1 MRKIAAVAISLV
13 LAMLPLRAMA
23 AALAPDCSVA
33 GFCQTPSGGD
43 LTSSNKWETLG
54 FVGLQGNFGTSTPE
68 LTFGVRRTETNT
80 SNDVAGGKLD
90 FSLPLDMKN
99 LNLPTARLMGL
110 YGNRDIQGE
119 AGAGLQLKDFKP
131 LIGLG
136 AQVPFANF
144 GANYVFHQGWEGYVG
159 ANSLRKP
166 AKPTLTNSGEL
177 TCPEKYTLTL
187 AAQNTKS
194 NPEQFTKNG
203 YFCKQDEIL
212 N

>member
-13 LAMLPLRAMA
+13 LAMLPLKAMA
-23 AALAPDCSVA
+23 VLDCSVP

-43 LTSSNKWETLG
+43 LISSNKWETLG
-54 FVGLQGNFGTSTPE
+54 FVGLQWNFGTSTPE

-80 SNDVAGGKLD
+80 SDHVTGGKLD
-90 FSLPLDMKN
+90 FALPLDMKN

-119 AGAGLQLKDFKP
+119 AGVGLQLKDFKP

-144 GANYVFHQGWEGYVG
+144 GANYVFHKGWDAYVG

-177 TCPEKYTLTL
+177 TCPANYTLTL
-187 AAQNTKS
+187 AAQNPKT
-194 NPEQFTKNG
+194 NPSQFTKNG
-203 YFCKQDEIL
+203 YFCLSNPI
-212 N
+212 